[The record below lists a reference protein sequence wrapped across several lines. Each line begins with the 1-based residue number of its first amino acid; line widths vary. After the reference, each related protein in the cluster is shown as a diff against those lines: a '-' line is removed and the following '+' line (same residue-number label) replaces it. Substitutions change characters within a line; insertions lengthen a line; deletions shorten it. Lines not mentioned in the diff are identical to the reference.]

1 MKRRVLA
8 AVAITMTL
16 GLTATA
22 CGDDDKKDDSGL
34 GEGKVDGK
42 GKTLTVWIMEGT
54 NPDPKPF
61 FKEAAAA
68 FEKKTGAKIHVE
80 YQQWATAQKKFTTAI
95 AAGEDQVPDVAEVG
109 TTWVPQFAETDALV
123 DVTDQ
128 VKKSGLNDD
137 LVEGLKDAGTLD
149 GKQYGMPWYAGVR
162 SIVYRKDIFEKHN
175 LKAPTNWKELQET
188 AKTLKKEEPGLIP
201 FPVAGG
207 AEMFATPFIWG
218 AGGDLA
224 KEEGGKW
231 KSTINSPEAI
241 KGIEYYTG
249 LATKDK
255 VSPAKVNTW
264 TEKEVG
270 DAWGKGQIAMAIG
283 GNWTPKAIVEA
294 NPKLKGKL
302 AAVPIP
308 GQTGG
313 MSKSFLG
320 GSYLSAFD
328 TKNKALSWEFVKMLT
343 TGEFAAK
350 WAKQTN
356 YFPGQNSE
364 LKKIEAQKDP
374 LVEPFAKQMIE
385 AGATVPKTKSYGE
398 IQASQ
403 VIPRMVQSILTGKAS
418 VKEAADKAA
427 KDMDEIFAKE
437 K

>member
-1 MKRRVLA
+1 
-8 AVAITMTL
+8 
-16 GLTATA
+16 
-22 CGDDDKKDDSGL
+22 
-34 GEGKVDGK
+34 
-42 GKTLTVWIMEGT
+42 MEGT
-54 NPDPKPF
+54 NPDPRPY
-61 FKEAAAA
+61 FKEVGAA
-68 FEKKTGAKIHVE
+68 FEKKTGAKIKVE

-95 AAGEDQVPDVAEVG
+95 EGGPDQVPDVAEVG
-109 TTWVPQFAETDALV
+109 TTWVPQFAKTDALI
-123 DVTDQ
+123 DVTDD
-128 VKKSGLNDD
+128 VKKSGLSND
-137 LVEGLKDAGTLD
+137 LVPGLKDAGTLA

-162 SIVYRKDIFEKHN
+162 SIVYRKDVFAKHN
-175 LKAPTNWKELQET
+175 LKPPTNWKELQET
-188 AKTLKKEEPGLIP
+188 AKTLKEKEPNMVP

-218 AGGDLA
+218 AGGELA
-224 KEEGGKW
+224 TQDGDQW
-231 KSTINSPEAI
+231 KSTINSPASV
-241 KGIEYYTG
+241 KGLKYYTD

-270 DAWGKGQIAMAIG
+270 DAWKKSEIAMSVA
-283 GNWTPKAIVEA
+283 GNWDPKAIVEG

-302 AAVPIP
+302 GVVPIP
-308 GQTGG
+308 GEKGG

-320 GSYLSAFD
+320 GSYLSVFD
-328 TKNKALSWEFVKMLT
+328 TDKKELGWELVKLMT

-385 AGATVPKTKSYGE
+385 AGATVPKTKAYGE
-398 IQASQ
+398 IQASK
-403 VIPRMVQSILTGKAS
+403 VIPRMVQAVLTGKS
-418 VKEAADKAA
+418 SPQEAADQAA
-427 KDMDEIFAKE
+427 KDMDDIFAKD

>member
-1 MKRRVLA
+1 MKRRVIA
-8 AVAITMTL
+8 AGIAMTL

-22 CGDDDKKDDSGL
+22 CGSDDGSDSGD
-34 GEGKVDGK
+34 KATDGK

-54 NPDPKPF
+54 NPDARPF
-61 FKEAAAA
+61 FKEAEKA
-68 FEKKTGAKIHVE
+68 FQKKTGAKIHVE

-95 AAGEDQVPDVAEVG
+95 EGGEDQVPDVAEVG
-109 TTWVPQFAETDALV
+109 TTWVPQFAETGALV
-123 DVTDQ
+123 DVTDD

-162 SIVYRKDIFEKHN
+162 SIVYRKDVFEKHD
-175 LKAPTNWKELQET
+175 LKAPTSWKELKAA
-188 AKTLKKEEPGLIP
+188 AKTLKDKEPGMIP

-218 AGGDLA
+218 AGGELA
-224 KEEGGKW
+224 TEQGGTW
-231 KSTINSPEAI
+231 KSAINSPEAV
-241 KGIEYYTG
+241 KGIEFYTG

-270 DAWGKGQIAMAIG
+270 DAWGKGEVAMSVN

-294 NPKLKGKL
+294 NPDLKGKL
-302 AAVPIP
+302 GAVPIP
-308 GQTGG
+308 GQTDG

-320 GSYLSAFD
+320 GSYLSTFNTDKKDLA
-328 TKNKALSWEFVKMLT
+328 WEFVKMLT
-343 TGEFAAK
+343 TGDFAAK
-350 WAKQTN
+350 WAAETN

-364 LKKIEAQKDP
+364 LKKIEAKKDP
-374 LVEPFAKQMIE
+374 LVEPFAKQMLE
-385 AGATVPKTKSYGE
+385 AGATVPKTKAYGE
-398 IQASQ
+398 IQASK
-403 VIPRMVQSILTGKAS
+403 VIPGMVQSILTGKSS
-418 VKEAADKAA
+418 VQEAADKAA
-427 KDMDEIFAKE
+427 KDMDAIFAKD

>member
-1 MKRRVLA
+1 MKRRVI
-8 AVAITMTL
+8 VAGCIALTL

-22 CGDDDKKDDSGL
+22 CGGDDGGDSGDN
-34 GEGKVDGK
+34 GGKVEGK

-54 NPDPKPF
+54 NPDPRPF
-61 FKEAAAA
+61 FKEVGAA
-68 FEKKTGAKIHVE
+68 FEKKTGAKIKVE

-95 AAGEDQVPDVAEVG
+95 EGGPDQVPDVAEVG
-109 TTWVPQFAETDALV
+109 TTWVPQFAETEGLV
-123 DVTDQ
+123 DVTDE
-128 VKKSGLNDD
+128 VKKSGLAGD

-175 LKAPTNWKELQET
+175 LKPPTTWKELQAT
-188 AKTLKKEEPGLIP
+188 AKTLKDKEPGLIP

-218 AGGDLA
+218 AGGELA
-224 KEEGGKW
+224 TQDGDEW
-231 KSTINSPEAI
+231 KSAINSPQAI
-241 KGIEYYTG
+241 KGLEFYTG

-270 DAWGKGQIAMAIG
+270 DAWNKSQIAMAIG
-283 GNWTPKAIVEA
+283 GNWTPKAITDA

-302 AAVPIP
+302 GAVPIP
-308 GQTGG
+308 GETGG

-320 GSYLSAFD
+320 GSYLSTFD
-328 TKNKALSWEFVKMLT
+328 TDKKELAWELVKLMT

-364 LKKIEAQKDP
+364 LKKIEGQKDP

-385 AGATVPKTKSYGE
+385 AGATVPKTKAYGE

-403 VIPRMVQSILTGKAS
+403 VVTGMVQSILTGKSS
-418 VKEAADKAA
+418 VKEAANKAA
-427 KDMDEIFAKE
+427 KDMDEIFAKD